1 MLGMI
6 GEQASRSRCL
16 VPHTRPPLPPSRWP
30 ERRVLLPPLYSGGG
44 GQGGPARTLRRLCGS
59 GGPGREPV
67 WRGPKPGFPSPHS
80 PPRGSRPTART
91 HPGPVALL
99 RGSGGPTLLSDTAV
113 TAPWHGP
120 CWTRGD
126 TGRNGKGAP
135 RVGWGTAESREILAL
150 HSPLGSKEGPTP
162 DPGPSWWPGPGAGG
176 GERWL
181 HAKAR
186 PPVLRRP
193 WGPDAH
199 ALPPAG
205 LPLLICAVSIPSA
218 TDSYGTTNK

>member
-1 MLGMI
+1 MARPKARLP
-6 GEQASRSRCL
+6 QSPFPTSR
-16 VPHTRPPLPPSRWP
+16 VPADSTHPPRACGPAQRKRWAHPPLRHRGHCPMARP
-30 ERRVLLPPLYSGGG
+30 LL
-44 GQGGPARTLRRLCGS
+44 
-59 GGPGREPV
+59 
-67 WRGPKPGFPSPHS
+67 
-80 PPRGSRPTART
+80 
-91 HPGPVALL
+91 
-99 RGSGGPTLLSDTAV
+99 DT
-113 TAPWHGP
+113 
-120 CWTRGD
+120 GD

-135 RVGWGTAESREILAL
+135 RVGWGTAESRGILAL

-199 ALPPAG
+199 ALPPTG

>member
-1 MLGMI
+1 MI
-6 GEQASRSRCL
+6 GEQASCSRCL

-67 WRGPKPGFPSPHS
+67 WRGPKPGFPSPQS

-135 RVGWGTAESREILAL
+135 RVGWGQLKAEESWLSIHLWAAKRGRRRTRAPRGGRAQGQEGA
-150 HSPLGSKEGPTP
+150 SAGSTRRRGR
-162 DPGPSWWPGPGAGG
+162 PSSGAHGD
-176 GERWL
+176 L
-181 HAKAR
+181 TLM
-186 PPVLRRP
+186 PS
-193 WGPDAH
+193 
-199 ALPPAG
+199 LPQVCPF
-205 LPLLICAVSIPSA
+205 
-218 TDSYGTTNK
+218 